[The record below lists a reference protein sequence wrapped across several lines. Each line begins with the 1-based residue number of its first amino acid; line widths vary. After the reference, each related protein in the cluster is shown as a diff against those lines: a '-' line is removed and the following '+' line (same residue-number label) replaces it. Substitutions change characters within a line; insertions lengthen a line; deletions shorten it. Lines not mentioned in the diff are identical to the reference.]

1 MKETLVI
8 LGGGES
14 GIGAALLGDAKGYQV
29 FVSDQGKISP
39 PYREELLRAGIEFE
53 EEGHFSPR
61 LLDAALVVKSPG
73 IPGHHVLIQSYHKAG
88 VPVLSEIEFAWR
100 YISGKVLAIT
110 GTNGKTTTTHL
121 VDHLFKESGFSVG
134 CGGNIGYGFSRLALE
149 PSKEWYVLEVS
160 SFQLEDLQSFRP
172 NIAIILNIT
181 PDHLDRY
188 NNNMDQYADA
198 KMAITGYQTEDDLLI
213 YQQGNTYINAALER
227 IQPRAR
233 TVSVGNPVMEK
244 DRWLYVDNKKFDLK
258 DFVLMGEHNYF
269 NTHCAILAALEAG
282 ISPKKIQAAVK
293 TFKPVSHRLEW
304 VQTLKGVSFINDSKA
319 TNVDA
324 VWYALKAMN
333 TPVIWIAGGTDKG
346 NDYTTLMPLVKE
358 KVKGLVCLG
367 LDTDKLENTFK
378 GVIKNIRSTRSM
390 AMAVEMAYTMAASGD
405 TVLLSPACASFDL
418 FKNFGHRGDMYR
430 ESVVALAQKEEIAI

>member
-73 IPGHHVLIQSYHKAG
+73 IPGHHVLIQSYRKAG
-88 VPVLSEIEFAWR
+88 IPVLSEIEFAWR

-121 VDHLFKESGFSVG
+121 ADHLFREGGFSVG

-149 PSKEWYVLEVS
+149 SPKDWYVLEVS
-160 SFQLEDLQSFRP
+160 SFQLEDIESFHP

-188 NNNMDQYADA
+188 NNNMDLYADA
-198 KMAITGYQTEDDLLI
+198 KLAITRFQVAEDLLI
-213 YQQGNTYINAALER
+213 HQNGNTYIDAALAR
-227 IQPRAR
+227 IQSGAAR
-233 TVSVGNPVMEK
+233 IAVGDPQIEK
-244 DRWLYVDNKKFDLK
+244 DRWLIVENKKFDLK

-269 NTHCAILAALEAG
+269 NTHCAILAALQAG
-282 ISPKKIQAAVK
+282 ISQKKIQAALK

-346 NDYTTLMPLVKE
+346 NDYTTLLPLVKE
-358 KVKGLVCLG
+358 KVRGLVCLG
-367 LDTDKLENTFK
+367 LDTDKLEKTFR
-378 GVIKNIRSTRSM
+378 GVIKNIKTTRSM
-390 AMAVEMAYTMAASGD
+390 SLAVEMAYKMAAPGD

-430 ESVVALAQKEEIAI
+430 ESVIALVQKEEIVL